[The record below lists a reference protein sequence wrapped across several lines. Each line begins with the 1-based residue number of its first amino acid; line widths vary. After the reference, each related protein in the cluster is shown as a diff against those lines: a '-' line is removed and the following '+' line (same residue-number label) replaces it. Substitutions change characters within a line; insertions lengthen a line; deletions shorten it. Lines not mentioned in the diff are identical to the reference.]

1 MGKPVNSNAQ
11 RVETAALN
19 TKVNKEVF
27 AKFKDCCKED
37 GYPLNVL
44 LETFMRQYANGRFKI
59 DSEDILKFK
68 KDGVQLSTLNTTFN
82 KEIYLEFKTV
92 CRNRGFF
99 VKHVVTA
106 FMEIY
111 ASRTLIL
118 EYVNVANTR
127 VTPQIDDIE
136 IMDINND

>member
-11 RVETAALN
+11 RVKTTALN

-27 AKFKDCCKED
+27 DKFKDCCKEQ

-44 LETFMRQYANGRFKI
+44 LETFMRQYTNGRFKI
-59 DSEDILKFK
+59 DADDILKFK
-68 KDGVQLSTLNTTFN
+68 NDEAKVSTLNTTFN
-82 KEIYLEFKTV
+82 EEIYLEFKV
-92 CRNRGFF
+92 ACKSRGFF

-111 ASRTLIL
+111 ANQDLIM
-118 EYVNVANTR
+118 EYTNR
-127 VTPQIDDIE
+127 E
-136 IMDINND
+136 

>member
-11 RVETAALN
+11 RVKTTALN
-19 TKVNKEVF
+19 TKINKEVF
-27 AKFKDCCKED
+27 DKFKDCCKEQ

-59 DSEDILKFK
+59 DTDDILKFK
-68 KDGVQLSTLNTTFN
+68 NDGVEVSTLNTTFN
-82 KEIYLEFKTV
+82 EEIYLEFKAA
-92 CRNRGFF
+92 CKSKGLF

-111 ASRTLIL
+111 ANQDLIM
-118 EYVNVANTR
+118 EYTNR
-127 VTPQIDDIE
+127 E
-136 IMDINND
+136 